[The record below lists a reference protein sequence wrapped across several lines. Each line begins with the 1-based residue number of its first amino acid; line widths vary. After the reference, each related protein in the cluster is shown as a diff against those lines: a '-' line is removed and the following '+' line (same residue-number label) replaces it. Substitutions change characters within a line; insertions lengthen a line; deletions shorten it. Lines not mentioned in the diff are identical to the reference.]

1 MARLKS
7 IHYRLMESAHSERVC
22 AELSQS
28 NESLL
33 LTECVALITGI
44 SQVFSNSF
52 KYHKHLLTHSSSRAL
67 TGQHNTI
74 IVLGLI
80 RTFAN

>member
-1 MARLKS
+1 
-7 IHYRLMESAHSERVC
+7 MESAHTERVR
-22 AELSQS
+22 AELAQS
-28 NESLL
+28 NQSLL

-52 KYHKHLLTHSSSRAL
+52 KYHKHLLAYSSTHAL
-67 TGQHNTI
+67 TKLHNTI